1 MIERVALVD
10 IPTELQ
16 SALHEVLIADRAIE
30 PVWVTGT
37 LDPHALSAVGPCDTV
52 VLGYPDEQ
60 NLSTAVDVAGRGT
73 WNVWQQLRP
82 RLLVQLSSTAVMD
95 GYPPGWS
102 IDESWAPLPTEAP
115 ESLALY
121 LAEVLTR
128 ELSRVRGRTVVLRTD
143 GRVADSTG
151 PAVGDSTDSSVADQ
165 TDRTSVQDVALAV
178 VRTLAVDRDPDT
190 GWPAAWQVRHLV
202 SGAGRLPLVAAGD
215 APLRWAPRTADQPS
229 RIPRTVPVV
238 DPGVSEIPQLPGI
251 TEIPVMPDRI
261 TAVCDLPVPG
271 PIAVFGAGGPLGVVS
286 CAALSARHPLRMT
299 DNRPFAAIAA
309 QPPQSPGAPLP
320 VPVSAPHTELCVDV
334 TDAEQVRHAAQGMDA
349 LVNCSVVRVGEAAA
363 FRVNVL
369 GALHVMMAAQH
380 WGIPRVVHTG
390 PTMGLLP
397 HPVGLYDDPLVRAD
411 APDRA
416 GDNLYFLTKLL
427 GRKLCEVLARQ
438 WSIATP
444 VLLFNKLLDP
454 ELPLDARIPSFSI
467 SWRDA
472 GRAVAA
478 AAVVARLPSMSP
490 SLLVMADSPHG
501 NYDPRDTYRILQWQ
515 PQDDLRRAWHRP
527 SPREHTD
534 RR

>member
-1 MIERVALVD
+1 MTERVALVD
-10 IPTELQ
+10 IPAELR
-16 SALHEVLIADRAIE
+16 SALREALIADRAIE
-30 PVWVTGT
+30 TVWVTGT
-37 LDPHALSAVGPCDTV
+37 LDSEALAAVGPCGTV

-102 IDESWAPLPTEAP
+102 IDESWAPLPTAAP
-115 ESLALY
+115 ESLAPY

-128 ELSRVRGRTVVLRTD
+128 ELSRVHGRTVVLRTD
-143 GRVADSTG
+143 CLVADSTDR
-151 PAVGDSTDSSVADQ
+151 PVAEQ

-178 VRTLAVDRDPDT
+178 VRTLAVDRGPGA

-202 SGAGRLPLVAAGD
+202 SGAGRFPLVAAGD
-215 APLRWAPRTADQPS
+215 APLLWAPRPADQPS
-229 RIPRTVPVV
+229 RPPRIAPG
-238 DPGVSEIPQLPGI
+238 DESGVSGIPQLPGI
-251 TEIPVMPDRI
+251 PAIPEMPDRI
-261 TAVCDLPVPG
+261 TAVSGLSVPG

-320 VPVSAPHTELCVDV
+320 IPASAPHTELCVDV
-334 TDAEQVRHAAQGMDA
+334 TDADQVRHAAQGMDA

-369 GALHVMMAAQH
+369 GALHVMMAAHH
-380 WGIPRVVHTG
+380 WAIPRVVHTG

-454 ELPLDARIPSFSI
+454 ALPLDARISSFSI

-478 AAVVARLPSMSP
+478 AAVVPGLPSMSP
-490 SLLVMADSPHG
+490 SLLVMANHPHG
-501 NYDPRDTYRILQWQ
+501 NYDACDTYRILQWQ

-527 SPREHTD
+527 SPRDGSDH
-534 RR
+534 R